1 MHGLIPIALIASLFL
16 FSVFLAV
23 ALLKWRRNVQ
33 KRTRRSPLT
42 SDLLRPPG
50 QRLREQLDEVGDD
63 VDIYVSMLM
72 FLPALIYSV
81 HVSQSYF
88 GGAPETLTRWTFSGL
103 LIFGG
108 IAYCLTKLLRLQ
120 DKQDKLR
127 IGYDAELAVGQ
138 ELDQL
143 MRQGAAVF
151 HDFPAEKFNIDH
163 VVISPVGV
171 FAVETKGRAKPILEK
186 GKAAQVEYDGKALKF
201 PTWIETEP
209 IAQAER
215 QAKWLRN
222 WLTSA
227 AGEPVAVRAVLAIPG
242 WYVKRTGRG
251 AVNVYSGRELET
263 LVSKGGFD
271 TISTDKMQRIIH
283 QVEQRCR
290 NIEPTFNRVTK
301 G

>member
-1 MHGLIPIALIASLFL
+1 MSLILLFALF
-16 FSVFLAV
+16 VFPPLVV
-23 ALLKWRRNVQ
+23 AGTLLQWRR
-33 KRTRRSPLT
+33 RRMRAARKSPLT

-50 QRLREQLDEVGDD
+50 QRLREQLDALGDEVDL
-63 VDIYVSMLM
+63 YLM
-72 FLPALIYSV
+72 MVVVGPTLVFAALVAPAGEAGAISPMSFGVAIVLVVLVVGYS
-81 HVSQSYF
+81 
-88 GGAPETLTRWTFSGL
+88 TR
-103 LIFGG
+103 
-108 IAYCLTKLLRLQ
+108 KLLKFQREQDRL
-120 DKQDKLR
+120 R
-127 IGYDAELAVGQ
+127 VGYDAELAVGQ

-151 HDFPAEKFNIDH
+151 HDFPADKFNIDH

-215 QAKWLRN
+215 QAIWLRN

-227 AGEPVAVRAVLAIPG
+227 TGEPIAVRAVLAIPG

-251 AVNVYSGRELET
+251 AVNVYSGRELAT
-263 LVSKGGFD
+263 LVSRGGFD
-271 TISTDKMQRIIH
+271 TIAEDKMQRIIH

-290 NIEPTFNRVTK
+290 TIEPTFNRSVK
-301 G
+301 K